1 MFKIGAI
8 TVTRRSNYDNLKHLI
23 AQMILLTDEKRLPSA
38 VHLSKMLD
46 INKSSISRAIIN
58 LCEQDKWIKKV
69 NTGNPRTSYYII
81 IANQHQAE
89 SFKNY
94 YLLPPRKK
102 VTFKKQVEH
111 AKQKHKNEVNIGHYF
126 GCPEWDK
133 FHQQYLSFG
142 IKREVK
148 TEIEIED

>member
-23 AQMILLTDEKRLPSA
+23 ANMVLLSNEKRLPSA
-38 VHLSKMLD
+38 VQLSKMLD

-58 LCEQDKWIKKV
+58 LCEQDRWLKKI

-81 IANQHQAE
+81 IADHHMCE

-94 YLLPPRKK
+94 FLLPRRKK
-102 VTFKKQVEH
+102 TKFKKQVEY
-111 AKQKHKNEVNIGHYF
+111 AKQKHKGEVNLGHYF

-133 FHQQYLSFG
+133 FHQQYVSVG
-142 IKREVK
+142 IAREVK
-148 TEIEIED
+148 AN